1 MLSDGALLI
10 QRLEGSRPHGGL
22 CTLNESD
29 RVQKVKTFAVMG
41 IICGF
46 DGRVERRSWVL
57 KHQGVAGKT
66 GGRAV
71 LARCNKGSAC
81 APQHGQR
88 PRIAY

>member
-1 MLSDGALLI
+1 
-10 QRLEGSRPHGGL
+10 
-22 CTLNESD
+22 LNESD